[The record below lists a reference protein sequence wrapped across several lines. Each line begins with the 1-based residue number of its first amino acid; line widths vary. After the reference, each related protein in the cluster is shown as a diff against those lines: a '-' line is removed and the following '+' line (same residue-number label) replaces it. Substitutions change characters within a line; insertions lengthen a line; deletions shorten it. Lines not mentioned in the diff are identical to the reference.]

1 MWDSRPRLSGLL
13 TAEGGCPTFKK
24 KHSLNC
30 STYFFAIP
38 NFPIIA
44 RRAQRTAGSRTKR
57 IPPESMAMTRSH
69 TLGPAIIYESAPVK
83 YVGIDI
89 VGGITG
95 ARQHVKPE

>member
-38 NFPIIA
+38 KEETADLSSDQAGPNRSTA
-44 RRAQRTAGSRTKR
+44 RSLR
-57 IPPESMAMTRSH
+57 
-69 TLGPAIIYESAPVK
+69 
-83 YVGIDI
+83 
-89 VGGITG
+89 
-95 ARQHVKPE
+95 

>member
-38 NFPIIA
+38 K
-44 RRAQRTAGSRTKR
+44 RRAELFEFDL
-57 IPPESMAMTRSH
+57 PEALLSS
-69 TLGPAIIYESAPVK
+69 
-83 YVGIDI
+83 DD
-89 VGGITG
+89 
-95 ARQHVKPE
+95 